1 MTIFGKALAASFV
14 MLVAVSAHADM
25 KMERKDIPE
34 LKLSIEIPQMLTP
47 MSDDMAKIK
56 YPSENR
62 PQVIYGDE
70 RGKAS
75 LGLSNGR
82 HALPADKLDVA
93 KDATLNML
101 KNFKPQAEAV
111 TVDGHKAWLITFR
124 SQAAD
129 TDILNMLLVTSENDK
144 AVQAAFNMTKDLEG
158 QYKDVG
164 RASLLSIKFDK

>member
-1 MTIFGKALAASFV
+1 MSLFGKVLAASLV
-14 MLVAVSAHADM
+14 MMVTVSAQADM
-25 KMERKDIPE
+25 KMERKNIPE
-34 LKLSIEIPQMLTP
+34 LKLSIEIPQAFTP
-47 MSDDMAKIK
+47 MPDDMAKIK

-62 PQVIYGDE
+62 PQVIYSDE

-75 LGLSNGR
+75 LGVSNGR

-93 KDATLNML
+93 KDATLKML
-101 KNFKPQAEAV
+101 SNYKPQAESV

-144 AVQAAFNMTKDLEG
+144 AVQAAFNMTKDLVG
-158 QYKDVG
+158 QYQEAA